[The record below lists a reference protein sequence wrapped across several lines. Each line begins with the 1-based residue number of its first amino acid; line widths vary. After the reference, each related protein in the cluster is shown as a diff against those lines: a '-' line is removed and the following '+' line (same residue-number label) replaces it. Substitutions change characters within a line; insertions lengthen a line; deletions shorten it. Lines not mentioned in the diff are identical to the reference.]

1 MILIL
6 SNAYFQTSMDE
17 VIDWLNYF
25 KKDFIRLNGL
35 NDYEI
40 QRLYSDLSND
50 IIELSNKK
58 KFDASKIKSV
68 WFYRWGHVSHVSE
81 FKLSPEIAIHIESIK
96 QNVTAN
102 RTVLSGYLMYKLRK
116 AKWLGHY
123 NIPSLNK
130 LAVLAHAQSLGL
142 KIPKTLVTTS
152 VKDLMHFKSR
162 QKSIITKPMAE
173 LSQIE
178 FEDQIYA
185 SFTSE
190 VKNDLDFKKWN
201 MLSPTL
207 LQEKVDKKFEI
218 RSFYLKGKFYSMA
231 IFSQSDPKTSVDFRK
246 YNDEKPNRNVP
257 FNLPKLIQNKLIKL
271 FESLNLNTGS
281 VDIIYNKKNEY
292 VFLEINPVGQYGMTS
307 KPCNFYLEKL
317 IAESL

>member
-17 VIDWLNYF
+17 VIDWLYF
-25 KKDFIRLNGL
+25 LKKDFIRLNGL
-35 NDYEI
+35 NDHELETFYSNLNKDVI
-40 QRLYSDLSND
+40 QLTNH
-50 IIELSNKK
+50 KK
-58 KFDASKIKSV
+58 IDTSKIKSV
-68 WFYRWGHVSHVSE
+68 WFYRWGHVNHVSE
-81 FKLSPEIAIHIESIK
+81 FKLSPEIATHTESIK
-96 QNVTAN
+96 QNITAS
-102 RTVLSGYLMYKLRK
+102 RIVISGYLMYKLRK
-116 AKWLGHY
+116 AKWLGDY

-142 KIPKTLVTTS
+142 KIPATLVTTS
-152 VKDLMHFKSR
+152 VVALSNFKNKHR
-162 QKSIITKPMAE
+162 NIVTKPIAE

-178 FEDQIYA
+178 FEDQIFA

-190 VKNDLDFKKWN
+190 VKHDLSLKKWD

-207 LQEKVDKKFEI
+207 VQEKIDKKFEI
-218 RSFYLKGKFYSMA
+218 RAFYIKGKFYCMA

-246 YNDEKPNRNVP
+246 YNIEKPNRNVP
-257 FNLPKLIQNKLIKL
+257 FNLPKTIRDKLKKL
-271 FESLNLNTGS
+271 FKSLNLNTGS
-281 VDIIYNKKNEY
+281 IDIIYTNKREY

-307 KPCNFYLEKL
+307 KPCNYNLEKL